1 MPVYKAE
8 GIVIRRGNLG
18 EADRLVTL
26 LCRDQGKVTAA
37 AKGARKPKSRFAGRL
52 ELFSHVRV
60 LLAVGRTLDV
70 VSQVEVAAAF
80 AALRE
85 NLDRL
90 AYAALAVELADRATA
105 DREPAPDLF
114 RALRTALDLMQ
125 TGDPQMIALWFAAQL
140 LVHSGYAPTTDRC
153 QVCGRSV
160 RSGAAFSYALGGVL
174 CGTDQHRDPDAVIA
188 SAGAL
193 RAIGYLLHV
202 QPEAL
207 ARLVQVGGLLQG
219 YAEYRLET
227 KLKSPL
233 VIQKLLKTGTPTPT
247 TSARGG
253 ARERGNGGTRTR

>member
-114 RALRTALDLMQ
+114 RVLRTALDLMQ
-125 TGDPQMIALWFAAQL
+125 TDDRQLIALWFAAQL
-140 LVHSGYAPTTDRC
+140 LVHSGSAPTTDRC
-153 QVCGRSV
+153 QVCRRSV
-160 RSGAAFSYALGGVL
+160 RSGAALSYALGGVL
-174 CGTDQHRDPDAVIA
+174 CGTDQHRDPDAVMA
-188 SAGAL
+188 SAGGE
-193 RAIGYLLHV
+193 RAAVHRV
-202 QPEAL
+202 P
-207 ARLVQVGGLLQG
+207 V
-219 YAEYRLET
+219 
-227 KLKSPL
+227 P
-233 VIQKLLKTGTPTPT
+233 P
-247 TSARGG
+247 RGPPRP
-253 ARERGNGGTRTR
+253 APRPP

>member
-1 MPVYKAE
+1 M
-8 GIVIRRGNLG
+8 VI
-18 EADRLVTL
+18 
-26 LCRDQGKVTAA
+26 
-37 AKGARKPKSRFAGRL
+37 
-52 ELFSHVRV
+52 
-60 LLAVGRTLDV
+60 
-70 VSQVEVAAAF
+70 
-80 AALRE
+80 AALRKP
-85 NLDRL
+85 LYRL
-90 AYAALAVELADRATA
+90 ASDTLADGPALPAPA

-114 RALRTALDLMQ
+114 GVLRTALDLMQ
-125 TGDPQMIALWFAAQL
+125 TGDPQLIALWFAAQL

-174 CGTDQHRDPDAVIA
+174 CGTDQHRDPDAVMA

-207 ARLVQVGGLLQG
+207 ARLVLDPRQRTEVGGLLQG

-233 VIQKLLKTGTPTPT
+233 VIQRLLKTGTPTPA
-247 TSARGG
+247 SPARGG

>member
-70 VSQVEVAAAF
+70 VSQVEVATAF

-125 TGDPQMIALWFAAQL
+125 TGDPQMIALWFTAQL

-174 CGTDQHRDPDAVIA
+174 CGTDQHRDPDAVMA
-188 SAGAL
+188 SAG
-193 RAIGYLLHV
+193 G
-202 QPEAL
+202 
-207 ARLVQVGGLLQG
+207 VGGAWGLPPRPPP
-219 YAEYRLET
+219 APPPPVAA
-227 KLKSPL
+227 SPP
-233 VIQKLLKTGTPTPT
+233 PTP
-247 TSARGG
+247 G
-253 ARERGNGGTRTR
+253 ARAVPGDAP